1 MGDPQKWMVWH
12 YYFNDYTYIY
22 MVFSIVSTIIVDYYI
37 IYLHIIL
44 GNPILTWRIWRYP
57 HDVGTFRW
65 ENPWGFCGWFQFWG
79 CLEALKH
86 GKMGKHMEF
95 MAIMGKSWEHP
106 MINGC
111 CWEVIIYRDVL
122 LAHLGA
128 DFIQF
133 GVCPGGLLGIEKGI
147 LYDFSPNIFH

>member
-1 MGDPQKWMVWH
+1 
-12 YYFNDYTYIY
+12 
-22 MVFSIVSTIIVDYYI
+22 
-37 IYLHIIL
+37 
-44 GNPILTWRIWRYP
+44 
-57 HDVGTFRW
+57 
-65 ENPWGFCGWFQFWG
+65 
-79 CLEALKH
+79 
-86 GKMGKHMEF
+86 MGKHMEF

-147 LYDFSPNIFH
+147 LYDFSPNIFHQTFFTKHFSLGITQASTYSALIEFATPGHCSIVITIIVDYYYIYTIGLALWAKSRSYDYNLVF

>member
-1 MGDPQKWMVWH
+1 
-12 YYFNDYTYIY
+12 
-22 MVFSIVSTIIVDYYI
+22 
-37 IYLHIIL
+37 
-44 GNPILTWRIWRYP
+44 
-57 HDVGTFRW
+57 
-65 ENPWGFCGWFQFWG
+65 
-79 CLEALKH
+79 
-86 GKMGKHMEF
+86 MEF

-147 LYDFSPNIFH
+147 LYDFSPNIVHQTFFARHHTGFDIFRPH